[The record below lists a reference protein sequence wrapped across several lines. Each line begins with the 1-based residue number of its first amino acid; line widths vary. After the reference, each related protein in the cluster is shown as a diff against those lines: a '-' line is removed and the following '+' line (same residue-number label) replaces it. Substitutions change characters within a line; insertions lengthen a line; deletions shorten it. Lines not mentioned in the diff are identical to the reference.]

1 MLVAVWIFPA
11 LATDPLNYEIL
22 IGLIIGISAL
32 AVLSKLGIP
41 DNASRWSSLHK
52 LDGLLGNYSYG
63 VFLNHYLLIWLALL
77 AGIVPADHLLA
88 FALASLLLSAF
99 SFHVVEAPV
108 LKRRRAVRYKK
119 VVSPRANA
127 VEMAASGTI

>member
-1 MLVAVWIFPA
+1 M
-11 LATDPLNYEIL
+11 
-22 IGLIIGISAL
+22 
-32 AVLSKLGIP
+32 
-41 DNASRWSSLHK
+41 
-52 LDGLLGNYSYG
+52 
-63 VFLNHYLLIWLALL
+63 FLNHYLLIWLALL